1 MHVYTQLI
9 STATIFHGHCTENAL
24 QVQPKLVFSYD
35 VGHGTLRY
43 FNTHKVLLPHPAR
56 GKSFYIRS

>member
-43 FNTHKVLLPHPAR
+43 FNTHKVLLPHPA
-56 GKSFYIRS
+56 